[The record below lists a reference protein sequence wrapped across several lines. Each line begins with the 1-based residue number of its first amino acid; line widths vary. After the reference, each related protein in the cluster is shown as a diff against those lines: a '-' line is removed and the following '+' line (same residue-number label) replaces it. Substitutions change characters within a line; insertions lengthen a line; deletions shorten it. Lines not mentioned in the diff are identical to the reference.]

1 MRAKSFTLDGKRH
14 KIHPQIPLQ
23 EIRWLVGRQHV
34 GEPDTTI
41 EALFDERAKTW
52 PEKAIAS
59 AKKFAIW
66 CHRRNQILVREMRL

>member
-41 EALFDERAKTW
+41 EALFDERAKTG
-52 PEKAIAS
+52 PRRPSPRQRSSPSGAIAGTRS
-59 AKKFAIW
+59 S
-66 CHRRNQILVREMRL
+66 